1 MLASLQIRYAS
12 GRRVS
17 LLNDE
22 EDALPQ
28 YLTRPSP
35 MTFTSFNRQ
44 APPPVSMPATPE
56 LLRSNS
62 YDSQRGPEPV
72 SPITPI
78 YELSGYQYAPASGL
92 EMRSPYEDYTAERRF
107 SYDALER
114 LPSYE
119 GDLYTTKTAPSP
131 SIAPSVPQASEQ
143 PPKRHACRYREEYRC
158 SKTFTTSGHASR
170 HAKIHTAEKAVPCD
184 YPGCNKKFTR
194 TDNMKQHLE
203 THYKGRARSAVSRSL
218 PTRERRVS
226 AARQRPV
233 SPRPLSPTGDPADQR
248 ARMAI
253 EAEAYPGARG
263 LPHLPARQVVEQP
276 YHGQTPA
283 VASPT
288 TMGPSN
294 TTRNLDALA
303 SVALQQEV
311 Q

>member
-1 MLASLQIRYAS
+1 MSASLQIRYAS

-22 EDALPQ
+22 EDTLPQ
-28 YLTRPSP
+28 SLTHPSP
-35 MTFTSFNRQ
+35 MAFTSFSRQ
-44 APPPVSMPATPE
+44 APPTVSMPATPE
-56 LLRSNS
+56 LFRSNS
-62 YDSQRGPEPV
+62 YDSHRGPEPV

-92 EMRSPYEDYTAERRF
+92 EMRSPYDEYATERRF

-114 LPSYE
+114 RPSYE
-119 GDLYTTKTAPSP
+119 GDLYTFKTAPSP
-131 SIAPSVPQASEQ
+131 SIAPSIPQASEQ

-233 SPRPLSPTGDPADQR
+233 SPRPLSPTGDPAV
-248 ARMAI
+248 
-253 EAEAYPGARG
+253 EAEAYAGARG
-263 LPHLPARQVVEQP
+263 LPHLPARRVVEQP
-276 YHGQTPA
+276 YHGQTLA

-294 TTRNLDALA
+294 TTRSLDALA
-303 SVALQQEV
+303 SVALQQEG